1 MGTWFEAS
9 RDGSCGRCRKPVA
22 KGSQLYAR
30 RKGVYLC
37 ELCGSIAE
45 HEPEPDAGPIEQG
58 VLRDLRQFPA
68 EAAGTVIAQALLSF
82 ARQLDEGD
90 VSSRDQPSYLK
101 EIRQGLLQLRL
112 AWPAAPEADET
123 EAVRSRRERRLM
135 QTGDSDAP
143 EF

>member
-9 RDGSCGRCRKPVA
+9 RAGSCGRCRKPVA
-22 KGSQLYAR
+22 KGDQLYAR

-58 VLRDLRQFPA
+58 VIKDLEQFPA
-68 EAAGTVIAQALLSF
+68 DAGSSVIAQAMLSF
-82 ARQLDEGD
+82 ARQLDQGD
-90 VSSRDQPSYLK
+90 VTPRDQPSYFK
-101 EIRQGLLQLRL
+101 EIRQGLLQLRM
-112 AWPAAPEADET
+112 AYPAAPEADET
-123 EAVRSRRERRLM
+123 QAARARRERRLM
-135 QTGDSDAP
+135 QTGDADNP